1 MNDNLQDTSN
11 QSTTLDPRE
20 ERRARRQ
27 TRRESR
33 SGGSWIIGSIL
44 VALGILFLFQ
54 NMGTFTLDNWWA
66 LFILIPILGTFEEAW
81 RAYKNADGHLT
92 KRARGLILVG
102 LVLVLVMVALLL
114 EISWKFFGPLLL
126 ILAGVGILINMALP
140 GGESEV
146 SAQ

>member
-11 QSTTLDPRE
+11 QPTMLDPRE

-27 TRRESR
+27 ARRESR

-44 VALGILFLFQ
+44 VALGIVFLFQ

-66 LFILIPILGTFEEAW
+66 LFILIPILGVFEEAW
-81 RAYKNADGHLT
+81 RSYKKADGHLT

-126 ILAGVGILINMALP
+126 ILAGIGILINMALP
-140 GGESEV
+140 GGESE
-146 SAQ
+146 